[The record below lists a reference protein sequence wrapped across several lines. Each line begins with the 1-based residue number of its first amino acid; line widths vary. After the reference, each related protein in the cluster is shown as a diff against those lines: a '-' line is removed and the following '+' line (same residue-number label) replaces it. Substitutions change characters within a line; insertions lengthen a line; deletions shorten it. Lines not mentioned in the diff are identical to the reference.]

1 MDNKLGRSSILV
13 VAAASLLFTL
23 AAGWLFFV
31 EKRAD
36 YNRNSNLNSSIV
48 GLSQDQLAMVDF
60 VKKNP
65 DLADELNDLIK
76 VLSVANGQYVEEKSY
91 DDLLKMAMKG
101 IPEGL
106 DPNNTL
112 YIGSE
117 ADELKKLFGEQSYFG
132 IGAQI
137 VAMNKFI
144 FITNVFSNSPAEKAG
159 LRPGDGV
166 LKVNDQNVWG
176 MNTARVIDLIK
187 KGGEDSSVTLEIN
200 QVGSQQP
207 LSVTLILEKIA
218 VSSLEYSAFDKNI
231 GYIKI
236 NSCGEETVDRFFTAA
251 DQLKDS
257 RGLMIDLRNNPGG
270 LVSCAQSVLGY
281 FIGIGRSVII
291 EKYRSTENTVR
302 STATQGLYP
311 KKVVVLINNYSASA
325 SEIIAADLRHYKV
338 ATLVGVRTHGK
349 QTVQEFFDLNTG
361 LPISDFSSLDSDLV
375 LKLTIAHY
383 FLPDGAN
390 VSENGV
396 VPDIEVEQP
405 DDFKPFEYKTAR
417 DLQFQ
422 KAIEILTAK

>member
-1 MDNKLGRSSILV
+1 MDNKLGRSILV

-23 AAGWLFFV
+23 TAGWLFF

-36 YNRNSNLNSSIV
+36 YNRNSNSNSSIV
-48 GLSQDQLAMVDF
+48 SLSQDQLTMVDF

-76 VLSVANGQYVEEKSY
+76 VLSVANSRYVEEKSR
-91 DDLLKMAMKG
+91 DDLLKMAMRG

-106 DPNNTL
+106 DPNNML

-117 ADELKKLFGEQSYFG
+117 ADEFKKSFGEQSYFG

-176 MNTARVIDLIK
+176 MNTARVIDLVK
-187 KGGEDSSVTLEIN
+187 KGGEGSSVTLEIN
-200 QVGSQQP
+200 RVGSQQP
-207 LSVTLILEKIA
+207 SSVTLILKKIV

-281 FIGIGRSVII
+281 FIGIGRPVIV

-302 STATQGLYP
+302 STATRGLYP
-311 KKVVVLINNYSASA
+311 KKVVVLINNNSASA
-325 SEIIAADLRHYKV
+325 SEIIAGNLRHYKV
-338 ATLVGVRTHGK
+338 AILVGVRTHGK
-349 QTVQEFFDLNTG
+349 QTVQTFFDVNTG
-361 LPISDFSSLDSDLV
+361 LSISDLSNVDSDLV